1 MYMSIFKLKGSFPL
15 LLVMWFLCIE
25 KLNNYSAFLTLKTIV
40 DRYSKPCSSVLDGSM
55 FSVFRFSLTACS
67 SFFCP
72 WRSQTV
78 PIT

>member
-40 DRYSKPCSSVLDGSM
+40 DRYM
-55 FSVFRFSLTACS
+55 
-67 SFFCP
+67 
-72 WRSQTV
+72 
-78 PIT
+78 